1 MSTSNQ
7 KPLEQ
12 DWKAQLKN
20 HNFFRASVQPNG
32 RTLKAEG
39 HPAKLQPPPPGGGS
53 GADAVRTAMLS
64 GALRRGNTAHC
75 SQQQFSSKEKR
86 RTTKEVPGGRRA
98 GHRWDIYHRRNNV
111 LEYKRDFLLNRYPI
125 YCYTPNRQARDGI
138 QPEGLQGRAQTNYKT
153 AQAPAITPI
162 SCQKELAKLA
172 KPEPT
177 QESKSKRTCR
187 DAPSFS

>member
-32 RTLKAEG
+32 HTLKAEG

-75 SQQQFSSKEKR
+75 SLQQFSPSREASVCGCPRCLMNHDKCQQDVLTAIRSERILYSLTFYSFIKNDFYILQIFLFQL
-86 RTTKEVPGGRRA
+86 GDL
-98 GHRWDIYHRRNNV
+98 DIR
-111 LEYKRDFLLNRYPI
+111 KLL
-125 YCYTPNRQARDGI
+125 
-138 QPEGLQGRAQTNYKT
+138 
-153 AQAPAITPI
+153 
-162 SCQKELAKLA
+162 
-172 KPEPT
+172 
-177 QESKSKRTCR
+177 
-187 DAPSFS
+187 